1 MVPQMVEF
9 FKPGL
14 PALLIVL
21 LMAFSWRAWLRS
33 DKALTGRRKTIFRI
47 GMYVASANTALA
59 AGLWFYFWNVPF
71 SGIQII
77 HLALALGFPVS
88 AAALILL
95 VLGRGRGWWLA
106 ALSSA
111 ITLAGWI
118 VAYCNLS
125 R

>member
-1 MVPQMVEF
+1 MVEF

-21 LMAFSWRAWLRS
+21 LTALSWRAWLRS
-33 DKALTGRRKTIFRI
+33 DKALTGRRKRVFWIA
-47 GMYVASANTALA
+47 MYVASANTALA
-59 AGLWFYFWNVPF
+59 SGLWFYFWNVPF
-71 SGIQII
+71 SAIQII

-88 AAALILL
+88 IAALILL